1 MLYSLPFSS
10 WKSVGALEPW
20 EGTRTPQLSP
30 TWRLPTQKNTTLSML
45 ASVLPMQA
53 CESYGWWMKPHL
65 FVKGKAITLKSTVS
79 LSNTQSTSRTIA
91 TQSKRW
97 EAPHAPVCPTDTQH
111 CGLRKP
117 WNISIGRKRNNN
129 MQCPNPPSN
138 VLSGPPF
145 KELCKRNPSGNPSVC
160 KFSLLTLFFCLL

>member
-1 MLYSLPFSS
+1 MRDLLTPPPHCPWGIYGTYGENCLQRKKIVSMCSTACHFPPESLSERWNPE
-10 WKSVGALEPW
+10 KAHAP
-20 EGTRTPQLSP
+20 PQLSP

-97 EAPHAPVCPTDTQH
+97 EAPHAPVCPTDTQALWLEETMKH
-111 CGLRKP
+111 FNRQEK
-117 WNISIGRKRNNN
+117 K
-129 MQCPNPPSN
+129 
-138 VLSGPPF
+138 
-145 KELCKRNPSGNPSVC
+145 
-160 KFSLLTLFFCLL
+160 